1 MRTRILML
9 VAVVVGLVTLSGA
22 VAAQR
27 SDPAAQALL
36 RTATDKEIVDGDLRG
51 AITQYQ
57 AIVSRYGK
65 TDRATAAQALLRTA
79 EAYRKLGDPQAKQT
93 YQKIVTQYA
102 DQTAVVTVA
111 RSRLAPSAPPNA
123 TTADIRAVWSGA
135 DVDLRGRVSHDGRYL
150 SGGTAAWPSNLIIR
164 DLASGQT
171 TTLTTGANDIEYVEH
186 SIFSPDDTKLAYAWF
201 NSRQRYEL
209 RIIDRT
215 GGQPR
220 VLVELPADGW
230 MQAFDWSPDGRL
242 IAVQINSEKVQ
253 KLALVSAAD
262 GSVRVLKSFGPQ
274 RSP

>member
-57 AIVSRYGK
+57 AIVNRYGR

-93 YQKIVTQYA
+93 YQQIVTQYA

-111 RSRLAPSAPPNA
+111 RLDSRLPLRQTRRPRTYERCGAAPMSTFAGA
-123 TTADIRAVWSGA
+123 SRTTAGICRAVPR
-135 DVDLRGRVSHDGRYL
+135 RGRAIS
-150 SGGTAAWPSNLIIR
+150 SSATWPAARRP
-164 DLASGQT
+164 
-171 TTLTTGANDIEYVEH
+171 H
-186 SIFSPDDTKLAYAWF
+186 
-201 NSRQRYEL
+201 
-209 RIIDRT
+209 
-215 GGQPR
+215 
-220 VLVELPADGW
+220 
-230 MQAFDWSPDGRL
+230 
-242 IAVQINSEKVQ
+242 
-253 KLALVSAAD
+253 
-262 GSVRVLKSFGPQ
+262 
-274 RSP
+274 